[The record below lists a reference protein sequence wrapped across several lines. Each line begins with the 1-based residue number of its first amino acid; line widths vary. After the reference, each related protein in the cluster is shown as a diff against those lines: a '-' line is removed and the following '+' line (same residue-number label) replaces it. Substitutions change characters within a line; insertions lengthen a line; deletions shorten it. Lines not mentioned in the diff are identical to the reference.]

1 MTWCG
6 NHQHGPI
13 SRREALRE
21 TSAGFGALALH
32 GLLGQWAMADQR
44 PPLTGQGVSP
54 LSPRLAGF
62 TPRAKRV
69 IFLFMH
75 GGPSQVDTFD
85 HKPALRRDHGKPYP
99 GQKPRVQFAQ
109 TGNLMESPY
118 RFAQHGESGQWVSEI
133 FPEVAKMVDELCLV
147 KSLHGSNP
155 AHGAALM
162 KIHTGSDTF
171 VRPSMGS
178 WITYGLGSE
187 NENLPGFVTICPTLG
202 HGGW

>member
-62 TPRAKRV
+62 SPRAKRV

-133 FPEVAKMVDELCLV
+133 FPEVAQMVDELCLV

-162 KIHTGSDTF
+162 
-171 VRPSMGS
+171 VARRE
-178 WITYGLGSE
+178 LRASE
-187 NENLPGFVTICPTLG
+187 GPPRC
-202 HGGW
+202 